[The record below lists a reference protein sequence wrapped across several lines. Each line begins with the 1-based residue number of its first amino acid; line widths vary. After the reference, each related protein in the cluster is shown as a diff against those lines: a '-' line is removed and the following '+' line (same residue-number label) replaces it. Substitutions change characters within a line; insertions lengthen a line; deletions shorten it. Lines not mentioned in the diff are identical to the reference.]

1 MKPKRNRKSQIDVSE
16 SWTRRRSAKS
26 SLWSTDRVHHVHQPV
41 DLTYRIQSIIKF
53 FVGHGLLKCQSKSR
67 LRRNC
72 NTKDE
77 ACETFLRCE
86 FVQLPIYVEEVACAS
101 ISNALL
107 LSKLPRSLTFAPDG
121 KSGWKRQHKSPHLSW
136 SKPNSLVAR
145 GPFGTSKRKHC
156 IQNNS
161 VSWIQAR

>member
-1 MKPKRNRKSQIDVSE
+1 MNKKEISKVLTLIDWS
-16 SWTRRRSAKS
+16 RAPCS
-26 SLWSTDRVHHVHQPV
+26 STCW
-41 DLTYRIQSIIKF
+41 LTYRIQSIIKF
-53 FVGHGLLKCQSKSR
+53 FLGHGWLKCQSKSR

-101 ISNALL
+101 LECSSAVKT
-107 LSKLPRSLTFAPDG
+107 SKKPHFCAHG
-121 KSGWKRQHKSPHLSW
+121 KSGNESSHLSW

-161 VSWIQAR
+161 VSWIHSQAR